1 MPQDQRSRTSKPMLV
16 LASASSYRKALL
28 ARLDVSFTAQSANI
42 EEYPIPGE
50 TPPGQAIRLAEAKA
64 RAVASTHPCALIIG
78 SDQVAVLDDQ
88 RLGKPGSYEQAVQ
101 QLRRASGKTLHFYT
115 ALCLY
120 NSLQGRVH
128 RDVVT
133 SSVRFRQLSE
143 TMIERYLQQEPAFDC
158 AGAFKSEGLGIS
170 LLEKM
175 SGDDPTA
182 LIGLPLIRL
191 SQMLLTEGV
200 DVLAGTD

>member
-1 MPQDQRSRTSKPMLV
+1 MLV
-16 LASASSYRKALL
+16 LASGSSYRKALL
-28 ARLDVSFTAQSANI
+28 ARLGVSFTAQSADI
-42 EEYPIPGE
+42 EEYPIHGE
-50 TPPGQAIRLAEAKA
+50 TPPGQAMRLAEAKA
-64 RAVASTHPCALIIG
+64 RAVASIHPCALIIG
-78 SDQVAVLDDQ
+78 SDQVAVLEDQ
-88 RLGKPGSYEQAVQ
+88 RLEKPASYERAVQ
-101 QLRRASGKTLHFYT
+101 QLQQASGKTLHFYT

-120 NSLQGRVH
+120 NSVQGRVH
-128 RDVVT
+128 RDVVS
-133 SSVRFRQLSE
+133 SSVHFRQLSQ
-143 TMIERYLQQEPAFDC
+143 TMIESYLQHEPAFDC

-200 DVLAGTD
+200 DVLAVTD